1 MSNYNPQTT
10 QAQLVLTTQDLIAD
24 MDFLIDLG
32 FRLDKIFPA
41 DDPAVAMLSGY
52 GLQLELNRNV
62 TGVSAVINLI
72 TEQSGHFDAG
82 TYMAPNGTRFNIVVK
97 TRTLITPDTQHKFEV
112 RPLNDNDSWV
122 IGRAGMLYRDLIPD
136 RLGGSIIA
144 SHIRIPEGGPV
155 PDMVH
160 YHTIGFQ
167 LIYCYSGW
175 VKLVYEDQGSP
186 FILRAGDC
194 VTQPPE
200 IRHRVLEASD
210 GLEVIEI
217 GVPAEH
223 ITTIDHELELPT
235 PEHKPERVYH
245 GQTFCHHQLQKAV
258 WQPWRTP
265 GFEYRDT
272 GIYTATA
279 GDASVHIARPLVTT
293 TEALLQHH
301 TDIQFTFV
309 LNGGAQLI
317 VPGRDAQSIKKGD
330 AFVIPPHMEY
340 RFREISSDLEL
351 LEVALPGHLS
361 PNMNGIEPKKI

>member
-1 MSNYNPQTT
+1 MSIYNPKTT
-10 QAQLVLTTQDLIAD
+10 QAQLQLPTVDLVAD

-41 DDPAVAMLSGY
+41 DDPTVAMLSGY
-52 GLQLELNRNV
+52 GLQLALDRNA
-62 TGVSAVINLI
+62 TGAPAIINLV
-72 TEQSGHFDAG
+72 TESAEHFEAD
-82 TYMAPNGTRFNIVVK
+82 TYRMPGGTRFNIVLKNK
-97 TRTLITPDTQHKFEV
+97 TLVTPDTQHKFEV
-112 RPLNDNDSWV
+112 RNLRDNDSWV

-155 PDMVH
+155 PNMVH

-235 PEHKPERVYH
+235 KIYKPDRVYH
-245 GQTFCHHQLQKAV
+245 GQTFCHNQLQEAV
-258 WQPWRTP
+258 WHPWRTP

-279 GDASVHIARPLVTT
+279 GDASVHIARPLSTT
-293 TEALLQHH
+293 TEAQLEHH
-301 TDIQFTFV
+301 THIQFTFV
-309 LNGGAQLI
+309 LKGSAQLT
-317 VPGRDAQSIKKGD
+317 AQGKDPKPLKKGD
-330 AFVIPPHMEY
+330 AFVIPPDMEY
-340 RFREISSDLEL
+340 RFREISPDLEL
-351 LEVALPGHLS
+351 LEVALPGHQT
-361 PNMNGIEPKKI
+361 